1 MPYLLSLVKRSVS
14 PGFIERFSEIKNGPF
29 CSQLPVL
36 AGNFDL
42 IKIFFHLFLPLDQ
55 RLLGFYALLFN
66 WIHEL
71 AYEFPS
77 MFDREATLEWINGTF
92 ATELKHYYA
101 LDDSSKTGK
110 KKLYSLYTL

>member
-14 PGFIERFSEIKNGPF
+14 PGFIERF
-29 CSQLPVL
+29 
-36 AGNFDL
+36 
-42 IKIFFHLFLPLDQ
+42 LDQ

-92 ATELKHYYA
+92 ATELNHYYT
-101 LDDSSKTGK
+101 LEDSSKTGK
-110 KKLYSLYTL
+110 K